1 MIRETEDKKNKKK
14 TNWIYYALI
23 FGPVVHRG
31 LGQ

>member
-1 MIRETEDKKNKKK
+1 MIRETEDKKKK

-23 FGPVVHRG
+23 FGPMVHRG